1 MTMLQKDF
9 DLIKELLINK
19 YGIRKDIIDY
29 VRRCEEAL
37 RDKFQRLDE
46 IREYNQYKVIAALQ
60 KNKISDSHFSWNTG
74 YGYDDP
80 GRSATERVYADVFGA
95 EAALVRP
102 TLLL

>member
-29 VRRCEEAL
+29 VHRCEEAL

-60 KNKISDSHFSWNTG
+60 KNKISDSHFSWNT
-74 YGYDDP
+74 
-80 GRSATERVYADVFGA
+80 
-95 EAALVRP
+95 L
-102 TLLL
+102 

>member
-37 RDKFQRLDE
+37 RDKF
-46 IREYNQYKVIAALQ
+46 
-60 KNKISDSHFSWNTG
+60 
-74 YGYDDP
+74 
-80 GRSATERVYADVFGA
+80 
-95 EAALVRP
+95 
-102 TLLL
+102 